1 MRRLI
6 GVLLTALGL
15 GVGVQLTP
23 APVAAQSAH
32 ARFDIDSITDS
43 TFTFLVGRAQWVARG
58 KTGLAVDPA
67 HGDELIAEFR
77 VVQVEAGVATALV
90 TGQTARVKAGNV
102 AVMEPPG
109 RPFYREP
116 VFWAG
121 ALAGGIIGFVAHTH

>member
-1 MRRLI
+1 MRHLFLLLI
-6 GVLLTALGL
+6 AGALGGAISL
-15 GVGVQLTP
+15 
-23 APVAAQSAH
+23 APRAAQAQSAH

-43 TFTFLVGRAQWVARG
+43 TFTFVVRHAHWVARG
-58 KTGLAVDPA
+58 KTGLAVDPE

-77 VVQVEAGVATALV
+77 VVQVEGGVATAVV

-116 VFWAG
+116 LFWAG
-121 ALAGGIIGFVAHTH
+121 AVAGGIIGYVAHVH